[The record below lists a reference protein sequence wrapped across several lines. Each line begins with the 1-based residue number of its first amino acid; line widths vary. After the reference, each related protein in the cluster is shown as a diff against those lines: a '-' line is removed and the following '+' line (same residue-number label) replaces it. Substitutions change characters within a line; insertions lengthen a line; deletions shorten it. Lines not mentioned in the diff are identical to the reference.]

1 MKSLAC
7 FKALADQTRLRLY
20 HILMHHELSVGEMV
34 SLLEMGQSRISRHL
48 KILTDCGLLVCRRDG
63 VWAFYSAEKGDKTH
77 AVASMVASLDKG
89 DSQVRADL
97 RKAEAA
103 LQDRREKRRHFFN
116 EIAPTWDLLKA
127 DIIGTFDLNGA
138 FMERISS
145 CRKSVDLGCG
155 TGALMGQ
162 MADRVSEVVGVDSS
176 PNMLKE
182 AASRLKKLPGVFDLR
197 LGELEHLPMGD
208 AEVDLAIISLA
219 LHHLDKPE
227 LAVKESARVVASG
240 GRLLVAEFER
250 HKDESLRDRFGDR
263 WLGFSVE
270 ELIQWMQSAGFGDV
284 RFERFPVPNG
294 PGLLLFECCRQES

>member
-34 SLLEMGQSRISRHL
+34 SLMEMGQSRISRHL

-63 VWAFYSAEKGDKTH
+63 VWAFYSAEKEAATQVVR
-77 AVASMVASLDKG
+77 AMVQSLDEE
-89 DSQVRADL
+89 DAQVKEDL
-97 RKAEAA
+97 RLAELAI
-103 LQDRREKRRHFFN
+103 QERRQKRLRFFN
-116 EIAPTWDLLKA
+116 EIAPSWDRLKA
-127 DIIGTFDLNGA
+127 DIIGDFDLNHA
-138 FMERISS
+138 LMARIHP
-145 CRKSVDLGCG
+145 CAKSVDLGCG

-162 MADRVSEVVGVDSS
+162 MAERVSEVVGVDSS

-182 AASRLKKLPGVFDLR
+182 AEKRLQNTDGAFDLR

-208 AEVDLAIISLA
+208 GEVDLAVISLA

-227 LAVKESARVVASG
+227 LAVKESARVVSEG

-250 HKDESLRDRFGDR
+250 HEDESLRDRFGDR
-263 WLGFSVE
+263 WLGFSAE
-270 ELIQWMQSAGFGDV
+270 ELTQWMVAADFSNIK
-284 RFERFPVPNG
+284 FERYPVANG
-294 PGLLLFECCRQES
+294 PGLLLFECYKTK